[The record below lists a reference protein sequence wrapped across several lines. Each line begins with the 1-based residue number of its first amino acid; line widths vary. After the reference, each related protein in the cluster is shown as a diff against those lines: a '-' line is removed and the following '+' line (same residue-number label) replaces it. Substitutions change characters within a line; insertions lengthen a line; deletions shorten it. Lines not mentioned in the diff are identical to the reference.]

1 MSITIEKVAVL
12 GAGTMGAQLA
22 GHVANA
28 GIPALLY
35 DLNEEL
41 VSKGRENLT
50 KLKPAP
56 LYNPKNVDLVEGC
69 TYDKDLERLGEV
81 DWVVEAVAENLEIK
95 HTVYKQVAQH
105 VKDDIL
111 LSSNSSGLPVVQ
123 IAKAL
128 PELSLIHI

>member
-1 MSITIEKVAVL
+1 MPITIEKVAVL

-56 LYNPKNVDLVEGC
+56 LYNPKNVDLVQGC
-69 TYDKDLERLGEV
+69 TYKKDLERLGEV
-81 DWVVEAVAENLEIK
+81 DG
-95 HTVYKQVAQH
+95 
-105 VKDDIL
+105 
-111 LSSNSSGLPVVQ
+111 SSR
-123 IAKAL
+123 
-128 PELSLIHI
+128 